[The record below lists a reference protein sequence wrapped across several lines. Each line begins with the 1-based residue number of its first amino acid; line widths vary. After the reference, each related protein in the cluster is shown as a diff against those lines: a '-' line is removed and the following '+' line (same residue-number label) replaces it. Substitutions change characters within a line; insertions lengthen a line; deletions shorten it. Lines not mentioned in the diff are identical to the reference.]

1 MLQIK
6 TATNADIELIHN
18 LGKLSFY
25 PTYLPFISEE
35 QVAYMFDKMYSHES
49 LEQQMNEKEHFFLL
63 AYLEGNAVGFVSYE
77 LNYANQNSCK
87 VHKLYI
93 LPNVQTKGLGK
104 SLLGKVILEA
114 AKAQQQSIILNVNR
128 YNKAVNFY
136 KHLGFYIHSEDD
148 IDIGNGYFMNDYE
161 MKKILTA

>member
-1 MLQIK
+1 LLQIK

-25 PTYLPFISEE
+25 PTYLPFISEA
-35 QVAYMFDKMYSHES
+35 QVEYMFDMMYSHES
-49 LEQQMNEKEHFFLL
+49 LQQQMNEKQHFFLI
-63 AYLEGNAVGFVSYE
+63 AYLEQNAVGFISYE
-77 LNYANQNSCK
+77 LNCADQNACK

-104 SLLGKVILEA
+104 LLLEKVVLEA
-114 AKAQQQSIILNVNR
+114 LGAQQQSIILNVNR
-128 YNKAVNFY
+128 YNKAVHFY
-136 KHLGFYIHSEDD
+136 KHLGFCIYAEED